1 MKDRIKELR
10 IHLNLTLK
18 GFGDAIGMTKSGV
31 SNIEKGRSNP
41 SEKAIRAILQT
52 FHVSEEWLR
61 YGKGEMYPD
70 TTWQQ
75 EVATYSDLLLADSP
89 KSVRSVMVS
98 YIMHLDA
105 QDLEAI
111 AGIIRKHG
119 FPGSNP
125 SQDNTD
131 KQEEPAP

>member
-61 YGKGEMYPD
+61 TGKGEMYPD

-75 EVATYSDLLLADSP
+75 EVAT
-89 KSVRSVMVS
+89 
-98 YIMHLDA
+98 
-105 QDLEAI
+105 
-111 AGIIRKHG
+111 
-119 FPGSNP
+119 
-125 SQDNTD
+125 
-131 KQEEPAP
+131 